1 MNTLRFAVPLILCL
15 LAAALVTAGC
25 TAPPAGSP
33 AKDTPMNNTACVT
46 ATRVPD
52 VPPVS
57 PTVSPEPAAR
67 FPDARAPGEMVA
79 FGSADV
85 ASEATVYRSWLND
98 TYQWHNTMDN
108 NYYTQYPKKG
118 SRYLI
123 VFISIVNRGN
133 TRVWPPSPA
142 AIHLWYD
149 GKEWPLDPDHVL
161 PDQTKG
167 INDMTI
173 RIGEIQY
180 YHQLYSSELVTDYGY
195 SHGKKLNFLYPGESN
210 ALDGYLIYV
219 VPASLAINQTY
230 VQIVFNGNDTGVWKL
245 SGS

>member
-1 MNTLRFAVPLILCL
+1 MNNLRFAVPVILCL

-33 AKDTPMNNTACVT
+33 ANNTLIDNTACVT
-46 ATRVPD
+46 VSQVPAGT
-52 VPPVS
+52 PVS
-57 PTVSPEPAAR
+57 PTVSAESAIQ
-67 FPDARAPGEMVA
+67 FPDARALKETVT
-79 FGSADV
+79 FGSGDV
-85 ASEATVYRSWLND
+85 ASEATVYRFWLND

-108 NYYTQYPKKG
+108 NYYTQYPGKG

-123 VFISIVNRGN
+123 VFISMVNRGN
-133 TRVWPPSPA
+133 TRVWPPSSA
-142 AIHLWYD
+142 AVHLWYD
-149 GKEWPLDPDHVL
+149 GKEWPLDPEHVL

-210 ALDGYLIYV
+210 ALDGYLIYE
-219 VPASLAINQTY
+219 VPASLEPDQAY
-230 VQIVFNGNDTGVWKL
+230 VQVVFNGNDSGVWRL
-245 SGS
+245 SG

>member
-1 MNTLRFAVPLILCL
+1 MNNFRSAVPVILCL
-15 LAAALVTAGC
+15 LAAAVLSAGC
-25 TAPPAGSP
+25 TGQPAAVTPATTVAGTATPVSTGPGPAASISP
-33 AKDTPMNNTACVT
+33 AP
-46 ATRVPD
+46 
-52 VPPVS
+52 S
-57 PTVSPEPAAR
+57 PAPAVQ
-67 FPDARAPGEMVA
+67 FPGAKAPGEMVP
-79 FGSADV
+79 FGSGEV
-85 ASEATVYRSWLND
+85 LSEGTVYRSWLND

-123 VFISIVNRGN
+123 VFISMVDRGT
-133 TRVWPPSPA
+133 TRVWPPSSS

-149 GKEWPLDPDHVL
+149 GKVWPLDPDHVL
-161 PDQTKG
+161 PDETKG

-219 VPASLAINQTY
+219 VPASLALNQTY

-245 SGS
+245 SG